1 MRTVA
6 ALFVVG
12 LAAGVAP
19 AQTKSTEHTLALEK
33 DAKPAAGTLA
43 DVAWLAGN
51 WAGPGLGGSCE
62 EIWVAPLAGCKEMMG
77 MFRCV
82 RDGKIV
88 ITEHMTLVEAD
99 GTLAMKIRHFDAAFN
114 AREDKDKPTVFK
126 LVKLDKGVAYFDG
139 VTVQKTDGGV
149 SIYVGLHQKDGSVRE
164 AAFPFTKAAEAK

>member
-12 LAAGVAP
+12 LVAGVVP
-19 AQTKSTEHTLALEK
+19 AQTKSTEHTLALDK

-51 WAGPGLGGSCE
+51 WTGPGLGGQCE

-77 MFRCV
+77 MFRSV

-99 GTLAMKIRHFDAAFN
+99 GSLSLKVRHFDAAFN
-114 AREDKDKPTVFK
+114 AREDKDKPAVFK

-139 VTVQKTDGGV
+139 LTIQKTDSGV
-149 SIYVGLHQKDGSVRE
+149 SIYVAFRQKDGTVRE
-164 AAFPFTKAAEAK
+164 AAFPLKKAEAK

>member
-19 AQTKSTEHTLALEK
+19 AQTKNTEHTLSLDK
-33 DAKPAAGTLA
+33 DAKPAAGMLA

-51 WAGPGLGGSCE
+51 WAGPGLGGQCE
-62 EIWVAPLAGCKEMMG
+62 EIWVAPLGGCKEMMG

-88 ITEHMTLVEAD
+88 ITEHCALTETD
-99 GTLAMKIRHFDAAFN
+99 GTLTLKIRHFDAAFN
-114 AREDKDKPTVFK
+114 AREEKDKPTEFK
-126 LVKLDKGVAYFDG
+126 LVKLDKGAAYFG
-139 VTVQKTDGGV
+139 GLTILKTDAGCTF
-149 SIYVGLHQKDGSVRE
+149 YVAIRTKDGVRE
-164 AAFPFTKAAEAK
+164 AAFEYKKAETK